1 MERGRLRH
9 RGAHVPLAIA
19 LNRNVLVL
27 AALQAL
33 LLANNATAITLH
45 ALAGR
50 ALAPDK
56 SWATLPI
63 TGWVVGAALSTYWAS
78 SLMRRVGRKRG
89 FAVGATFG
97 ILGTTV
103 CALALYLGSF
113 VFFLVG
119 TSLLGVYNAFGAYHR
134 FAAADAVDEPARARA
149 ISYVLAG
156 GLVGGIVGPATSRLT
171 IHALSTPFLGGYLAL
186 LGLFGVVLAVQRL
199 LDLPEVV
206 EAASG
211 EPARSLGVIA
221 VQPAFVVAA
230 LSGAFGYGVMN
241 LLMTA
246 TPLAMGAC
254 GHSYDAA
261 TTVIASHD
269 VGMYAPSFFTG
280 DLIKRF
286 GPLRVMLVGVLLN
299 LACVMIALRGVEISD
314 FWWALV
320 LLGVGWNFLYVGAT
334 TLLTDVHRPSE
345 KAKTQGLND
354 AIIFGTMVVSS
365 FSSGVILEQGGWQ
378 TLNRAALPFIVV
390 VGIALMVL
398 ARRLRPRAA
407 KPAS

>member
-1 MERGRLRH
+1 VAVG
-9 RGAHVPLAIA
+9 

-33 LLANNATAITLH
+33 LLANNATALTLH

-50 ALAPDK
+50 ALAPEK
-56 SWATLPI
+56 SLATLPI
-63 TGWVVGAALSTYWAS
+63 TGWVVGGAVSTFWAS
-78 SLMRRVGRKRG
+78 GLMRRVGRRTG
-89 FAVGATFG
+89 FTIGAGFGLAGTALCALSVHVGSFALFL
-97 ILGTTV
+97 IGTTV
-103 CALALYLGSF
+103 
-113 VFFLVG
+113 
-119 TSLLGVYNAFGAYHR
+119 LGVYNAFGAYHR
-134 FAAADAVDEPARARA
+134 FAAADAVSEEARPRA
-149 ISYVLAG
+149 IAYVLAG
-156 GLVGGIVGPATSRLT
+156 GLVGGVVGPATSRVT

-186 LGLFGVVLAVQRL
+186 VGFLGVVLVVQRL
-199 LDLPEVV
+199 LDLPP
-206 EAASG
+206 AATAALD
-211 EPARSLGVIA
+211 EPARPLARIA
-221 VQPAFVVAA
+221 REPAFVVAA

-261 TTVIASHD
+261 ATVIASHV
-269 VGMYAPSFFTG
+269 VGMFAPSFFTG

-286 GPLRVMLVGVLLN
+286 GTIRIMLVGVALN
-299 LACVMIALRGVEISD
+299 LGCVLIALRGDAIAD

-334 TLLTDVHRPSE
+334 TLLTGVHRPSE

-354 AIIFGTMVVSS
+354 AIIFGTMAVSS

-390 VGIALMVL
+390 VGVALMLL
-398 ARRLRPRAA
+398 ARRIRPG
-407 KPAS
+407 PAQTAG